1 MILVPQHPFPNIW
14 TLQKHKTIRGNN
26 VTVHAIG
33 FAKISNHRKIQK
45 RFTAKNAELDLALIK
60 RPARPINSCVD
71 YLFSDRRVLL
81 PELLG
86 LITISAPH
94 IAVLRHQEINR
105 GVFLLPVCDRGDIKH
120 AITLIPLDNLTAL

>member
-1 MILVPQHPFPNIW
+1 MSS
-14 TLQKHKTIRGNN
+14 TEE
-26 VTVHAIG
+26 
-33 FAKISNHRKIQK
+33 IQE
-45 RFTAKNAELDLALIK
+45 RLTAKNAELNLALIK
-60 RPARPINSCVD
+60 RPASPIDSCVEH
-71 YLFSDRRVLL
+71 LFSDRRVLL

-120 AITLIPLDNLTAL
+120 ALILVPLDNLTAL